1 MLSKKVC
8 LFVLALGMIAVSQVS
23 AEIITYGTE
32 AEFNA
37 ATTGVTKVDWEGVT
51 PEGTYKAFPTP
62 YTHDGITITSSNN
75 LSAYVLNGA
84 WTPFEGTDWCVAAT
98 GGGAKAGIVIPTGY
112 TAMGVNFHFENE
124 PNEIAG
130 TINLSDET
138 TVALSVTGPDPLDPH
153 TPVFFG
159 AVSTTPVTISSF
171 TLDATSAGVFYSFV
185 SYGTSTVVPEPSTLA
200 LLATGLIGLLCY
212 AWRKRK

>member
-8 LFVLALGMIAVSQVS
+8 LFVLALGLIAVSQVS
-23 AEIITYGTE
+23 AEIITYDTE

-37 ATTGVTKVDWEGVT
+37 ATTGVTKVDWEGIT
-51 PEGTYKAFPTP
+51 AEGTFAMFYPP
-62 YTHDGITITSSNN
+62 YTHDGITLTSST
-75 LSAYVLNGA
+75 SGQSVYVINRT
-84 WTPFEGTDWCVAAT
+84 WDFTWCVA
-98 GGGAKAGIVIPTGY
+98 GAAGSTEAGIVIPAGY
-112 TAMGVNFHFENE
+112 TAMGVNFHFGSTGS
-124 PNEIAG
+124 EITG

-138 TVALSVTGPDPLDPH
+138 TEAFSVMGSTPPDRN

-159 AVSTTPVTISSF
+159 VVSTTDSPVTISSI
-171 TLDATSAGVFYSFV
+171 TLGVSSTASAFHSFV